1 MRTTFVIFAVLLCL
15 GSALAKPAQS
25 GQSCTMCQFVANYA
39 EDFLSSNATET
50 EIITFVSTVCNLFP
64 GAFKQECHNFIAQEG
79 QALIQLLLQKETPS
93 VICSQLGL
101 CSSSKLIKPIKP
113 AQSGQYCTIC
123 EFVVQAAEGYIQ
135 SNSTLKE
142 IETLLDSV
150 CSVLPGGF
158 QDQCSDFID
167 NYLEL
172 AVQWILSN
180 ENPDV
185 FCTQVGLC
193 SSSNSV
199 SGIAA
204 ALKSKVKIN

>member
-1 MRTTFVIFAVLLCL
+1 MRTTLVVFAVLLCL
-15 GSALAKPAQS
+15 GSAMAKPAQS

-39 EDFLSSNATET
+39 EDFLESNATET
-50 EIITFVSTVCNLFP
+50 QIINFVASVCNLFP
-64 GAFKQECHNFIAQEG
+64 GAFKQQCHDFIAQEG
-79 QALIQLLLQKETPS
+79 QSLIQLLLQKETPS
-93 VICSQLGL
+93 VICAQLGL
-101 CSSSKLIKPIKP
+101 CSSAKLYKP

-135 SNSTLKE
+135 SNATLKE

-150 CSVLPGGF
+150 CSILPGGF
-158 QDQCSDFID
+158 QDQCADFID

-172 AVQWILSN
+172 AIQWILSN

-193 SSSNSV
+193 SSSAKFA
-199 SGIAA
+199 GIAA
-204 ALKSKVKIN
+204 ALKSNVKIN